1 MNRKLWKWWCFDT
14 FQWPLSLCIC
24 ENFIVCFAV
33 CFAVCEANQSLL
45 LKKVLKIA
53 KRWRFSGQATKPWTM
68 AISSDQV
75 KVTQFESPDCS
86 SLEKIRWSI
95 QQSLRKQLS
104 QLSSDFFDVVDD
116 FLFLNGQQ
124 GQSADNWIYL
134 RSMRELCAKQVLFE
148 ETFLDQLIQTTET
161 SHRNCALKAGEV
173 EPSSIQKQP
182 EVHEGIEIDRAIQAM
197 SRRAMKS
204 HRLFIQQ
211 IN

>member
-1 MNRKLWKWWCFDT
+1 
-14 FQWPLSLCIC
+14 
-24 ENFIVCFAV
+24 
-33 CFAVCEANQSLL
+33 
-45 LKKVLKIA
+45 
-53 KRWRFSGQATKPWTM
+53 M

-211 IN
+211 IKLLNTKLGDSLGQEVILGDALINATTDSFSEAQNVFALPLDIRLIFSKHLNSTFY